1 VSVRT
6 TCPYCGVGCGVIAR
20 PNPVTGEVEISGD
33 REHPANRGRLC
44 SKGSAL
50 GQTLGL
56 DGRLL
61 YPYVNGQRV
70 SMDTA
75 LDHVA
80 GEFGRIVAEHGP
92 GAVAFYVSGQLL
104 TEDYYVANKLMKGF
118 IGTANIDTN
127 SRLCMSSAV
136 SGHRRAFG
144 EDVVPV
150 CYEDLDLAELIV
162 LVGSNTAWCH
172 PILFQRI
179 VQAKEQN
186 PALKV
191 VVIDPRRTATCDI
204 ADLHLPVRAGTDV
217 WLFNGLLAYLDRHGH
232 GDQEFVAN
240 HTRGVDEA
248 LRVAYDTAATV
259 AETCGIDA
267 ASLNEFYRLFAS
279 SKRAITA
286 FSMGVNQ
293 SSAGTDKANA
303 IINCHLLTGRIG
315 QPGMGPFSITG
326 QPNAMGGR
334 EVGGL
339 ANMLAAHMDLDDA
352 AHREVVQAFWNSP
365 RMADRAGLKAVDLF
379 DALHDG
385 TVKAVWI
392 MATNPVVSLPD
403 ADKAK
408 EALRRC
414 ELVVVSD
421 CFAKTDTNEFA
432 HVLLPAAGWGEKDGT
447 VTNSERCISR
457 QRPFQPLPGDV
468 RPDWWLICEVA
479 KRLGYGAAFNYDSPE
494 EIFAEHAALSA
505 TNNNGARAFDIGGL
519 ANLTSAEYEH
529 LEPVQWPVP
538 VRGRAGTPRLM
549 ESGRFYHR
557 DQKARF
563 IVTAPRLPVNAPDA
577 EFPLVLNTGR
587 VRDQWH
593 TMSRTGRAAQLGTH
607 TPEPYIDMHAQDAL
621 LSAVIE
627 GQLARL
633 ETRWGSLV
641 ARLKISGEVP
651 RGTVFAPIHWNGAFA
666 SDARVGA
673 LVNPVVDPVSGEPE
687 FKHTPARVTPFIVK
701 WHGFVLSRTP
711 VNVTDSTWWAVARG
725 AQFTRYELAGRDRTP
740 PASAWARTLLGAD
753 HGDADWIEYADPA
766 TGVFRG
772 VLLVQERIAACVFVS
787 TRLDL
792 PSRSWLSGMFAKKR
806 IGDIDRASLLNG
818 GPTSAG
824 DDPGPMVCS
833 CFAVGRNTICK
844 AIAADRLAT
853 AQDVGRKLRAGTNC
867 GSCLPEIRS
876 LLSTTGANAA

>member
-20 PNPVTGEVEISGD
+20 PNAATGEVEISGD
-33 REHPANRGRLC
+33 TVHPANHGRLC

-61 YPYVNGQRV
+61 YPQVNGQRV
-70 SMDTA
+70 PMGAA

-80 GEFGRIVAEHGP
+80 SEFGRIIAEAGP
-92 GAVAFYVSGQLL
+92 EAVAFYVSGQLL

-150 CYEDLDLAELIV
+150 CYEDLELAELIV

-217 WLFNGLLAYLDRHGH
+217 WLFNGLLAYLDQHGH

-248 LRVAYDTAATV
+248 LRVAHETASSV
-259 AETCGIDA
+259 ADTCGIDA
-267 ASLNEFYRLFAS
+267 ATLNEFYRLFAS
-279 SKRAITA
+279 CKRTITG

-315 QPGMGPFSITG
+315 HPGMGPFSITG

-352 AHREVVQAFWNSP
+352 AHREVVQAFWSSP
-365 RMADRAGLKAVDLF
+365 RMADRTGLKAVDLF
-379 DALHDG
+379 DAIHDG
-385 TVKAVWI
+385 KVKAVWI

-403 ADKAK
+403 ADKVK

-457 QRPFQPLPGDV
+457 QRPFQPLPAEV

-479 KRLGYGAAFNYDSPE
+479 KRLGYGAAFNYSSPA

-505 TNNNGARAFDIGGL
+505 TNNHGARAFDIGGL
-519 ANLTSAEYEH
+519 ANLTSDEYET

-538 VRGRAGTPRLM
+538 VRGRAGTTRLM
-549 ESGRFYHR
+549 QSGRFYHR

-563 IVTAPRLPVNAPDA
+563 VVTAPRSPVNAPDA
-577 EFPLVLNTGR
+577 EFPLILNTGR

-593 TMSRTGRAAQLGTH
+593 TMSRTGRAPQLSTH

-621 LSAVIE
+621 LWAVTE

-687 FKHTPARVTPFIVK
+687 FKHTPARVTPFLVK

-711 VNVTDSTWWAVARG
+711 VNITDSTWWTIARG
-725 AQFTRYELAGRDRTP
+725 AQFTRHEIAGRDKTP
-740 PASAWARTLLGAD
+740 PGSAWARALLAAN
-753 HGDADWIEYADPA
+753 HSDADWIEYADPA

-772 VLLVQERIAACVFVS
+772 VLLVEEKIAGCVFIS

-792 PSRSWLSGMFAKKR
+792 PSRAWLSGLFAKRR
-806 IGDIDRASLLNG
+806 ISDIDRASLLNG

-833 CFAVGRNTICK
+833 CFGVGRNTICK
-844 AIAADRLAT
+844 AIAADRLTT

-876 LLSTTGANAA
+876 LLANVG